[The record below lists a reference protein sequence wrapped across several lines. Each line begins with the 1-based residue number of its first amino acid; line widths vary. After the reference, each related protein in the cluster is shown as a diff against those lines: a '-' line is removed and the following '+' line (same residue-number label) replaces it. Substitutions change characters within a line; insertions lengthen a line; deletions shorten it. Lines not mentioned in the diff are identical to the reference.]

1 MYMHLLA
8 KALHYG
14 DIIVITQHTLG
25 LVGHAIHNIIL
36 SGLFIVL
43 SPGDYLVTVAEQSLI
58 CEARTSSLLA
68 LEKLKLNKT
77 RNKYT

>member
-8 KALHYG
+8 KALHDG

-43 SPGDYLVTVAEQSLI
+43 NPGGYLVTVAEQSLI
-58 CEARTSSLLA
+58 CPYLRSANKQSVSLR
-68 LEKLKLNKT
+68 KT
-77 RNKYT
+77 QT